1 MKKLIFTLLMVLVTV
16 VTFAKFHHHPTIEDM
31 EVGYILHE
39 LRAQGDIILPE
50 IHVYAYSQQ
59 DTIVPPIKVRERKHN
74 HGEAVSQTAK
84 ETPECPGKGE
94 IVNGVA
100 KQNREQ
106 VQTRKQARP
115 MNMHQNGA
123 RPAQHGTTP
132 QRIHNTQRGGRK

>member
-1 MKKLIFTLLMVLVTV
+1 MKKLIFTLIMVLVTTA
-16 VTFAKFHHHPTIEDM
+16 TFAKFHHPTIEDM
-31 EVGYILHE
+31 EVGYVLHE

-74 HGEAVSQTAK
+74 YGEAVSQTAK
-84 ETPECPGKGE
+84 ETPGCPGKGE

-106 VQTRKQARP
+106 AKTCKHARP

-132 QRIHNTQRGGRK
+132 PRTHNTQRGGRK

>member
-1 MKKLIFTLLMVLVTV
+1 MKKLIFTLIVVLVTTA
-16 VTFAKFHHHPTIEDM
+16 TFAKFHHHPTIEDM

-84 ETPECPGKGE
+84 ETPGGPGKGE
-94 IVNGVA
+94 IVSGVA

-106 VQTRKQARP
+106 VQTRKHVRP
-115 MNMHQNGA
+115 MNMHQYGT
-123 RPAQHGTTP
+123 RPAQHGATP